1 MNSFLFENELTT
13 VIIMVITIVILGF
26 VYVIRLKTQK
36 DRKLELI
43 IGISAGV
50 SIILVMYNII
60 ITTHSNIR
68 IEENRNAHITLEN
81 TQRNW
86 LAPQHELSQ
95 DYPEGF
101 FLYKSITPDADF
113 GLVEPTNFDTIKRY
127 QIEISTSIRIF
138 QAMEDFLTIGSHDLT
153 GKNVWVNNF
162 LMWLQSPILRKNWQT
177 LSFNY
182 SLDTRELVNQL
193 IKESDKLKRIRKE
206 KGKLTNEDYDN
217 ISKNIKIDFR

>member
-1 MNSFLFENELTT
+1 
-13 VIIMVITIVILGF
+13 
-26 VYVIRLKTQK
+26 
-36 DRKLELI
+36 
-43 IGISAGV
+43 
-50 SIILVMYNII
+50 
-60 ITTHSNIR
+60 
-68 IEENRNAHITLEN
+68 
-81 TQRNW
+81 
-86 LAPQHELSQ
+86 
-95 DYPEGF
+95 
-101 FLYKSITPDADF
+101 
-113 GLVEPTNFDTIKRY
+113 
-127 QIEISTSIRIF
+127 
-138 QAMEDFLTIGSHDLT
+138 MEDFLTIGSHDLT